1 MFKFPW
7 QSILITFLVLAQIS
21 RPALTIPDKQ
31 LAPERAQFP
40 GASAETPITGDLTQL
55 YEETSKKLVS
65 VHLMQRRPG
74 KAVRLTSEC
83 TAFII
88 SPEGEMLTSLGGI
101 RRALQSDGSVSEDF
115 VLMGGLNDESELV
128 ELKVSLLNA
137 SMDLALLEFGQPRKD
152 LPHFELEAPA
162 EISIGESIVVCGSAL
177 GRMEKGGLGVGS
189 ILSIA
194 AEECNEYGLP
204 RQIVRCSAQFPPDYA
219 GGPVLDLKGHLLG
232 MSFVTNGRKYADFS
246 GYFYSARTLSYSLE
260 QLRKKENWPRT
271 ALGLYFLD
279 DKAARQRRLRYRL
292 PYGLYVNEVSLDGA
306 AYVGKLEKGDV
317 ITRMN
322 GRSVTTLRQFTEA
335 LAQLKPGE
343 ELKLTVFR
351 EEQNSVK
358 ELTLYP
364 EPYQPMLY

>member
-1 MFKFPW
+1 MFNFPW
-7 QSILITFLVLAQIS
+7 QSILITLLVLAQLS
-21 RPALTIPDKQ
+21 GPKLTLLDKQ
-31 LAPERAQFP
+31 PAPGKTQFQE
-40 GASAETPITGDLTQL
+40 ASAEPPLTGDLTQL

-65 VHLMQRRPG
+65 VQLMRRRPG
-74 KAVRLTSEC
+74 KSGHLVSEC

-88 SPEGEMLTSLGGI
+88 SPEGEMMTSLEGI
-101 RRALQSDGSVSEDF
+101 RRALRSDGSVSADF
-115 VLMGGLNDESELV
+115 TLMGGLNEESELA

-137 SMDLALLEFGQPRKD
+137 SMDLALLEFVRPRKD
-152 LPHFELEAPA
+152 LPHFDLDAPA
-162 EISIGESIVVCGSAL
+162 EISIGESIVACGSAL
-177 GRMEKGGLGVGS
+177 GHMEKGGLGVGS
-189 ILSIA
+189 VLSIA
-194 AEECNEYGLP
+194 AEECNEYGLS
-204 RQIVRCSAQFPPDYA
+204 RQVVRCSAQIPPDYA
-219 GGPVLDLKGHLLG
+219 GGPVLDFKGHLLG

-246 GYFYSARTLSYSLE
+246 GYFYSARTLAHSLD
-260 QLRKKENWPRT
+260 QLRKKENTPRT

-279 DKAARQRRLRYRL
+279 DKTARQRRLRYKL

-306 AYVGKLEKGDV
+306 AYVGKVEKGDV

-322 GRSVTTLRQFTEA
+322 DRAVYSLRQFTEA

-351 EEQNSVK
+351 ENQNSLK